1 MKYSLEFVL
10 NSGRADETKT
20 FIRESLDALK
30 RIVEKQSPSNKVFLI
45 KLKDKQQHTKHSQLQ
60 D

>member
-1 MKYSLEFVL
+1 MKYTIEFVIGS
-10 NSGRADETKT
+10 NIDETKK

-45 KLKDKQQHTKHSQLQ
+45 KLKDKQQHTKHSQKQ

>member
-1 MKYSLEFVL
+1 MKYTMEFVIGS
-10 NSGRADETKT
+10 NVDETKK
-20 FIRESLDALK
+20 FIRESLEAIQ

-45 KLKDKQQHTKHSQLQ
+45 KLKDKQQHTKHSQMQ